1 MANEDPGMEWFQAWK
16 SLGPSFF
23 SWPISHKKPE
33 TPTTTAILCSTLHWC
48 ETKSH
53 VNIVEERMWWGFR
66 GNWATWILDSV
77 IVILFESHDFIHY
90 HMGCVKTICFGR
102 TLKNIHVPMLIR
114 HQDFGLLIHTS
125 TEEGIKAT
133 NQTIYR
139 AWNFIFILIFR
150 HLCQGSCSADL
161 MSAWAWRLY
170 MFEFDLLWSEPL
182 GKKWTWPFHSKVL
195 GSMIPRVK
203 FHDRGRGWAVCR
215 GESASWLSLACLIY
229 FMFPYVSSLVPWPW
243 LVCKTDWPNG
253 SSKDNMAQQ
262 KAKDGRVLLG
272 WARVTN
278 IKTSTPLGW
287 YVGLVP
293 FIYTT

>member
-1 MANEDPGMEWFQAWK
+1 MKTLAWNDSKLEKLRTQFFLMAHQ
-16 SLGPSFF
+16 
-23 SWPISHKKPE
+23 SWKPE

-53 VNIVEERMWWGFR
+53 VVEERMWWGFR
-66 GNWATWILDSV
+66 GYWATWILDSV

-139 AWNFIFILIFR
+139 AWNFIFIFR
-150 HLCQGSCSADL
+150 HLCQGSCA
-161 MSAWAWRLY
+161 ATWWV
-170 MFEFDLLWSEPL
+170 L
-182 GKKWTWPFHSKVL
+182 GLEGYICLNLICFGQNPWVEKWTWPFHSKVL

-203 FHDRGRGWAVCR
+203 FHDRDVDEQFVVVSRHPG
-215 GESASWLSLACLIY
+215 CLWHVWFISC
-229 FMFPYVSSLVPWPW
+229 FLFSSMTL
-243 LVCKTDWPNG
+243 T
-253 SSKDNMAQQ
+253 
-262 KAKDGRVLLG
+262 
-272 WARVTN
+272 
-278 IKTSTPLGW
+278 
-287 YVGLVP
+287 GL
-293 FIYTT
+293 